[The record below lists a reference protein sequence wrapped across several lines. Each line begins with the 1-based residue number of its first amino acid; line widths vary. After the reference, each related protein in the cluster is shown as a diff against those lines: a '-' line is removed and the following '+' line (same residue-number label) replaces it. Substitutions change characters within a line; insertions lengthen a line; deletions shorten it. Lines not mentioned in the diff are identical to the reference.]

1 MCSSQG
7 QNATRPQRGPVVK
20 QNRTDHLQP
29 CQRQSRQ
36 LLPHQAT
43 GVLTHLHPNDGID
56 EEKHGNQKAD
66 IGESLQ
72 GKQET
77 IINQETTAPIS
88 ARAGTLIPRLFQSGL
103 ALLLRAVLF

>member
-7 QNATRPQRGPVVK
+7 QNATRPQRGPIVK
-20 QNRTDHLQP
+20 QNYTNHLQP

-72 GKQET
+72 GKQEA
-77 IINQETTAPIS
+77 IVNQETTAPVS
-88 ARAGTLIPRLFQSGL
+88 QGYFNQDWRCSLGLFCFEQSFFL
-103 ALLLRAVLF
+103 